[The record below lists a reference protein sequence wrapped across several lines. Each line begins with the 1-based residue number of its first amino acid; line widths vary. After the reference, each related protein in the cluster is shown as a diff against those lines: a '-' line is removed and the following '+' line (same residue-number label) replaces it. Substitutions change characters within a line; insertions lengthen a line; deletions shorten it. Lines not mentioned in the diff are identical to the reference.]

1 MITLWGRLS
10 FWEGKYPLFLKELCE
25 LYIWGFKTTTNNR
38 MEQKCLDIEMSC
50 QQNLSL
56 FFVGRPCLHIVYVDA
71 VACLHIVQVIL
82 YLVKLSVLS
91 ILRQCT
97 QDLAT

>member
-71 VACLHIVQVIL
+71 VACLHIVQFFQSCNYMIKNTMWTQW
-82 YLVKLSVLS
+82 LV
-91 ILRQCT
+91 CT
-97 QDLAT
+97 